1 MPMVA
6 PFLPLHTAGEE
17 RNIPMKLSKKKLI
30 QVFGLQL
37 LIYAVLVTIYLFI
50 ILRYLSDW
58 LVMLY
63 EENLVAYAFIALVF
77 IVLQA
82 VFLDWLTTFLMNR
95 IGLEYLE

>member
-1 MPMVA
+1 
-6 PFLPLHTAGEE
+6 
-17 RNIPMKLSKKKLI
+17 MKLSKKKLI